1 MSEKTIKQYD
11 NSIKKCRE
19 IFEKKNNDYGTSWR
33 IMRLSSIL
41 DQIFIKAT
49 RIRTIEEKG
58 EMKIDEGVE
67 SELIGIINYSLMA
80 LIQIECNIDLEL
92 NTSKILELYDKNIL
106 QTKNLMLEKNH
117 DYGEVWREMQ
127 VSTFTDMLLMRIHR
141 MRQILEN
148 DGKTI
153 ASEGMESNFSDMINY
168 SVFALIR
175 MSEKS

>member
-11 NSIKKCRE
+11 NSIKKCRK
-19 IFEKKNNDYGTSWR
+19 IFEKKNNDYGISWR

-80 LIQIECNIDLEL
+80 LIQIECNNDLEL

-153 ASEGMESNFSDMINY
+153 ASEGIESNFSDMINY

>member
-1 MSEKTIKQYD
+1 
-11 NSIKKCRE
+11 
-19 IFEKKNNDYGTSWR
+19 
-33 IMRLSSIL
+33 
-41 DQIFIKAT
+41 
-49 RIRTIEEKG
+49 
-58 EMKIDEGVE
+58 
-67 SELIGIINYSLMA
+67 MA

-141 MRQILEN
+141 VRQILEN

-153 ASEGMESNFSDMINY
+153 ASEGMESNFADMINY